1 MKDSLCYTIF
11 CWLFQILVWL
21 FLVLTIVFFISDV
34 SAKFI
39 VLILFLA
46 SYTTYICLEFCS
58 MACKYLYHKTSEGG
72 IYNKV
77 ALYYRSY
84 PVFKFYCECYHYET
98 RRKRVTTRRNGRT
111 HTRTVTRRVR
121 VTTHR
126 ETYIFPYYSE
136 RDVSGLFYLDCDRAL
151 ISRKYFIELDIYD
164 EINFADAI
172 SCYDYEMAKDS
183 FWRRNRFRDTHFNFN
198 ESRYIPG
205 LVRNNLVSLTQ
216 NEPCCVNC
224 CAFVFYTL
232 IMFGEFYK
240 LYYNSLCIKQIYRI
254 RKLVS
259 TRYDLNQPI
268 YQAFIPQLDLITQQY
283 NFEFADYNYINND
296 FHLVAPT
303 TQELEKA
310 KIYQSRVPDYKIS
323 SGGGKIHAGVVLDD
337 PSYSSYNLN
346 KPPESFTS
354 IAGDVELKK
363 DQVNPN
369 GAPPPGF
376 DQANFKFNVVN
387 KNNNNN
393 DDSDVDDEPGEG
405 YGSKPINIQ
414 NNQAPQ
420 PVKISTERI
429 VLKENQPNPQEYQ
442 QINVQGILPNNEQY
456 PPQNYPGQQYP
467 PQNFNN
473 NINTILNNNN
483 Y

>member
-1 MKDSLCYTIF
+1 
-11 CWLFQILVWL
+11 
-21 FLVLTIVFFISDV
+21 
-34 SAKFI
+34 
-39 VLILFLA
+39 
-46 SYTTYICLEFCS
+46 
-58 MACKYLYHKTSEGG
+58 
-72 IYNKV
+72 
-77 ALYYRSY
+77 
-84 PVFKFYCECYHYET
+84 
-98 RRKRVTTRRNGRT
+98 
-111 HTRTVTRRVR
+111 
-121 VTTHR
+121 
-126 ETYIFPYYSE
+126 
-136 RDVSGLFYLDCDRAL
+136 
-151 ISRKYFIELDIYD
+151 
-164 EINFADAI
+164 
-172 SCYDYEMAKDS
+172 
-183 FWRRNRFRDTHFNFN
+183 
-198 ESRYIPG
+198 
-205 LVRNNLVSLTQ
+205 
-216 NEPCCVNC
+216 
-224 CAFVFYTL
+224 
-232 IMFGEFYK
+232 MFGEFYK
-240 LYYNSLCIKQIYRI
+240 LYYNSLCIRQIYRI